1 MQGRGGKGG
10 STGAGRVTHR
20 DIHAHST
27 RFLEHLRNERNYSLH
42 TITSYSSDI
51 RNFIEFMERHSEG
64 SRWSLRDVD
73 HITIRLFLGDLLD
86 QGHAKKSIA
95 RSLATLKS
103 FFRYLHRTHILPH
116 NPAVNV
122 VTPRLGRSLPQYL
135 DEDSASALMDQPDR
149 STPVGARDA
158 AILEMFYSTG
168 IRLSELIDLR
178 LDDVDF
184 SASTVKVTGKGAKQ
198 RIVPFGRRAAQ
209 ALHHYLAVRKELG
222 KKGSDLLPVN
232 VFVSVSGKKM
242 NPRSVYGL
250 VRTYI
255 SKVSEVQKKSP
266 HILRHSFATHLLN
279 RGADLRA
286 VKELLGH
293 ESLSTTQV
301 YTHVSIDRLKKVY
314 AQAHPKGV

>member
-1 MQGRGGKGG
+1 M
-10 STGAGRVTHR
+10 TNR
-20 DIHAHST
+20 DIDAHSK
-27 RFLEHLRNERNYSLH
+27 RFLEHLRSERNYSPH
-42 TITSYSSDI
+42 TITAYANDI
-51 RNFIEFMERHSEG
+51 RNFIEFMERHCEG
-64 SRWSLRDVD
+64 SRWSVKDVD
-73 HITIRLFLGDLLD
+73 HITIRLFLGDSLER
-86 QGHAKKSIA
+86 GHAKKSIA

-103 FFRYLHRTHILPH
+103 LFRYLHRTHILQQ
-116 NPAVNV
+116 NPALNV

-135 DEDSASALMDQPDR
+135 DEDSAGALMDQPDR

-184 SASTVKVTGKGAKQ
+184 PASTIKVTGKGSKQ

-209 ALHHYLAVRKELG
+209 ALRQYLSVRGEMGRKEE
-222 KKGSDLLPVN
+222 SVLPGN
-232 VFVSVSGKKM
+232 VFLSVSGRKM
-242 NPRSVYGL
+242 NPRSIYGL

-255 SKVSEVQKKSP
+255 SRVSEVQKKSP

-314 AQAHPKGV
+314 AQAHPKGI